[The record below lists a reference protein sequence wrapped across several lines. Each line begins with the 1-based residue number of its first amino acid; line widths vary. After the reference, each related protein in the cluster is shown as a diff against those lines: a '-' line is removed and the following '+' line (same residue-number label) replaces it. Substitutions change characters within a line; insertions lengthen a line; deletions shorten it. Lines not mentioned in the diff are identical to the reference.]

1 MVRFVVSIAFLFL
14 FQLSQAQRLL
24 TREEV
29 VNLALNNQRNLR
41 AANLSVQQQQQLL
54 TGVAGFQ
61 NPQVFGEITPYEPL
75 LFGVQQTFSL
85 PVVYRRNRQLQ
96 NELVRLAQL
105 QLKGSQ
111 IELKREINLNY
122 IQFQYL
128 TERQQL
134 LAYQDSIYQVVK
146 TTAQRYFEAGQ
157 INKLEELQAT
167 SQADAI
173 RNDLNRLQNDVIGA
187 RQIFAFLTNFTDSFR
202 VAPFEVYVFIPSIDT
217 AVDNYQQQLL
227 RQQVT
232 VNERQL
238 DVTRAAILPQIQG
251 AVTVPAVRQF
261 ERPLGGQL
269 GVTIPIFRRQNRSQ
283 IAAARTGIEA
293 AKAQE
298 QLAQQRLNAEYRQ
311 ALAAYQRELQSL
323 NYYNNTAIPQAK
335 AIIETSR
342 RLFAGGEL
350 NYIESLRNLQSAFDI
365 LVNHLENHRAL
376 NEAVIQLNYLSGTL

>member
-1 MVRFVVSIAFLFL
+1 MVRFSIFFLFL
-14 FQLSQAQRLL
+14 FSFQLLQAQQLL

-54 TGVAGFQ
+54 SGVAGFQ
-61 NPQVFGEITPYEPL
+61 NPQVFGEVTPYEPL
-75 LFGVQQTFSL
+75 LLGVQQTFNL

-96 NELVRLAQL
+96 NELVRLSQL

-134 LAYQDSIYQVVK
+134 LVYQDSIYQVVK
-146 TTAQRYFEAGQ
+146 ATAQRFFEAGQ

-167 SQADAI
+167 SQADAV
-173 RNDLNRLQNDVIGA
+173 RNELVRLQNDVAGA
-187 RQIFAFLTNFTDSFR
+187 RQIFNFLTNYNDSFR
-202 VAPFEVYVFIPSIDT
+202 VSPFEVYVFVPTTDT
-217 AVDNYQQQLL
+217 AIDNYQQQLL
-227 RQQVT
+227 RQQVM

-251 AVTVPAVRQF
+251 AVTVPTTKNF
-261 ERPLGGQL
+261 ERPVGGQL
-269 GVTIPIFRRQNRSQ
+269 GITVPIFRKQNRSQ
-283 IAAARTGIEA
+283 IAAAKTGIEV

-298 QLAQQRLNAEYRQ
+298 QLAQQRLNADYRQ

-323 NYYNNTAIPQAK
+323 SYYNNTAIPQAR
-335 AIIETSR
+335 AIIETSQ
-342 RLFAGGEL
+342 RLFKGGEL